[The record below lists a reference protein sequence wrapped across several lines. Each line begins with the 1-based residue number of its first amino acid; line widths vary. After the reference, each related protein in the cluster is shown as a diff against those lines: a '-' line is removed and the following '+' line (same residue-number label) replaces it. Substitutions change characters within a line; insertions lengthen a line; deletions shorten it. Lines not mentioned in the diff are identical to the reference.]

1 MIFILVTCAD
11 AAQAEAIAG
20 RVVEERLAAC
30 AHVMPPHRSVY
41 RWQGKIE
48 RAEEV
53 NILIKTRAE
62 RFEDVRRAVLAM
74 HSYEV
79 PCIVSWPAAQGH
91 GPYMD
96 WIVEQTAV

>member
-30 AHVMPPHRSVY
+30 VHVMPPHRSVY
-41 RWQGKIE
+41 RWQGKVE
-48 RAEEV
+48 RAEEI

-79 PCIVSWPAAQGH
+79 PCIVSWAVTQGH
-91 GPYMD
+91 GPFMD
-96 WIVEQTAV
+96 WVAEQTAV